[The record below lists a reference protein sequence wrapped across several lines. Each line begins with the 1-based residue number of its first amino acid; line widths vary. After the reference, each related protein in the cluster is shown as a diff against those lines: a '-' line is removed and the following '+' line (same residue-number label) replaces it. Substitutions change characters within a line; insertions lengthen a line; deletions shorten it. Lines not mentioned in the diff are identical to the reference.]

1 GRPEDLRQEP
11 GRADLL
17 RRQPDGP
24 ASARLQHLPARAR
37 ALRPRPAADHAARRD
52 REDDRA
58 VGRAAR
64 LRRPRHRLAGQEGR
78 PRDLRRGGDP
88 GSWHAGGCVRRADGH
103 LVRDRQRRGR
113 ARPRHDHERASRPR
127 PEARIV
133 TIVPAEGAI
142 LDRILSATFEIW
154 HEGLA
159 RAAYPRYYTGQ
170 LATAWGRA
178 NLRRW
183 ALVDRGEVLA
193 SVKTYAFDAVLDGRD
208 IRAIGYGAVFTQP
221 AHRGAGY
228 ARTLLDEMLQ
238 RAAADGC
245 DAALLF
251 SEIGAPYYE
260 RLGFAAIPTFD
271 VTLRVREDARR
282 GAPATLVR
290 FGDDRDLADVASMG
304 ETRGAPFRFRLRRTR
319 ELVQYALTKRRL
331 LAGLSA
337 PGERAVQFF

>member
-1 GRPEDLRQEP
+1 M
-11 GRADLL
+11 
-17 RRQPDGP
+17 
-24 ASARLQHLPARAR
+24 
-37 ALRPRPAADHAARRD
+37 
-52 REDDRA
+52 
-58 VGRAAR
+58 
-64 LRRPRHRLAGQEGR
+64 
-78 PRDLRRGGDP
+78 
-88 GSWHAGGCVRRADGH
+88 
-103 LVRDRQRRGR
+103 
-113 ARPRHDHERASRPR
+113 
-127 PEARIV
+127 

-337 PGERAVQFF
+337 PGERAVQFFVAEEGGSAAAYVVVSTRGSTWTVEEAGDRDPAGARVGAILQALIARDPAERRPQIVAWLPGNLRPPQVDILADQPARDAMMIKPLTPAGTPVPPLTRGDVFYWRADLF

>member
-1 GRPEDLRQEP
+1 
-11 GRADLL
+11 
-17 RRQPDGP
+17 
-24 ASARLQHLPARAR
+24 
-37 ALRPRPAADHAARRD
+37 
-52 REDDRA
+52 
-58 VGRAAR
+58 
-64 LRRPRHRLAGQEGR
+64 
-78 PRDLRRGGDP
+78 
-88 GSWHAGGCVRRADGH
+88 
-103 LVRDRQRRGR
+103 
-113 ARPRHDHERASRPR
+113 
-127 PEARIV
+127 V

-337 PGERAVQFF
+337 PGERAVQFFVAEEGGSAAAYVVVSTRGSTWTVEEAGDRDPAGARVGAILQALIARDPAERRPQIVAWLPGNLRPPQVDILADQPARDAMMIKPLTPAGTPVPPLTRGDVFYWRADLF

>member
-1 GRPEDLRQEP
+1 
-11 GRADLL
+11 
-17 RRQPDGP
+17 
-24 ASARLQHLPARAR
+24 
-37 ALRPRPAADHAARRD
+37 
-52 REDDRA
+52 
-58 VGRAAR
+58 
-64 LRRPRHRLAGQEGR
+64 
-78 PRDLRRGGDP
+78 
-88 GSWHAGGCVRRADGH
+88 
-103 LVRDRQRRGR
+103 
-113 ARPRHDHERASRPR
+113 
-127 PEARIV
+127 
-133 TIVPAEGAI
+133 I

-337 PGERAVQFF
+337 PGERAVQFFVAEEGGSAAAYVVVSTRGSTWTVEEAGDRDPAGARVGAILQALIARDPAERRPQIVAWLPGNLRPPQVDILADQPARDAMMIKPLTPAGTPVPPLTRGDVFYWRADLF